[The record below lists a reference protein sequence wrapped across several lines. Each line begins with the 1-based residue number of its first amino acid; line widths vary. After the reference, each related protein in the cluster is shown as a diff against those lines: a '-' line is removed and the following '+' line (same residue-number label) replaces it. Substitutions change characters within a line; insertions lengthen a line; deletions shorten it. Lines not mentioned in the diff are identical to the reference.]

1 MKGIKTMK
9 KIIAIILTAVMLLTL
24 GPAVMAAP
32 AAAEVGKVAAGYT
45 PTGTA
50 IDDWSKLTDA
60 AGAYYLTK
68 DITVDATFATAF
80 TGTLD
85 GNGHTVTV
93 SAPLFA
99 DLAGTVKNLTVK
111 GAIDTSAEAVFV
123 GAVAAKTSAAAT
135 VENVKNEAS
144 VKGYVTA
151 GTGVPKEGSANG
163 YKPGAGGIVGGALAD
178 ITIKNCVNTGAV
190 NGACV
195 GGMLGIVDGKVK
207 TRITSCVNTG
217 DITNVGVTGT
227 VGDGYNSIGGILG
240 CINAGIDVVIEDC
253 VNSGAVKASFKHAT
267 GGIVGGAWKSPKEN
281 YGIKDAVTVKN
292 CVNTG
297 KVDGG
302 WQTGGICGWMRVN
315 LLIEN
320 CTNKGDVA
328 SNESYSGGIL
338 GRGGF
343 DLKDIVKNA
352 DGTYGAIT
360 TTIKGCVNDG
370 KVLSQTGQAG
380 GMIGYQEHP
389 AYIYNCVN
397 NGYVGRTELK
407 KDGSDNS
414 ATNINCGGMIGGIR
428 STYIVENCLNTGKI
442 DGQTNAAGMVANTTE
457 PKTTSNSV
465 TYTGVYGESFIT
477 NCTNTGEI
485 IGSNNRAGG
494 IAGYFWTTATNFL
507 NVQNCVN
514 TGKIKGKQIASQL
527 FCYGNGASTTVK
539 NNVAAG
545 SVEGF
550 DEAAQLVFIGLSSAN
565 VTEYKVSGNYYVEN
579 DGTKMYSYTATATNT
594 ASIIEFASRPEGTIT
609 VVTAAQLASGEVAYA
624 VNKAA
629 GKTVLYQT
637 IGTDKTPTT
646 SSASKVVYLVN
657 GAYTNTAP
665 VAPKPAP
672 TGDSAVA
679 IAIALI
685 AVSCGAA
692 LTMKKKV
699 R

>member
-1 MKGIKTMK
+1 MK
-9 KIIAIILTAVMLLTL
+9 KIIALILMAVMLLTL
-24 GPAVMAAP
+24 VPAVMAAP
-32 AAAEVGKVAAGYT
+32 AVDEVGKVASGYT

-50 IDDWSKLTDA
+50 IDDWSKITDA

-68 DITVDATFATAF
+68 DITVSASFATTF

-123 GAVAAKTSAAAT
+123 GAVAGKVSGAST

-217 DITNVGVTGT
+217 AITNVGVTGT

-297 KVDGG
+297 KIDGG

-343 DLKDIVKNA
+343 DIKDIVNNG
-352 DGTYGAIT
+352 DGTYGSVT

-389 AYIYNCVN
+389 AYIYDCVN
-397 NGYVGRTELK
+397 NGYIGRTDLK
-407 KDGSDNS
+407 KDGSSNS
-414 ATNINCGGMIGGIR
+414 ATNINCGGMIGGIKAP
-428 STYIVENCLNTGKI
+428 YVVENCLNIGKI

-485 IGSNNRAGG
+485 IGSTNRAGG
-494 IAGYFWTTATNFL
+494 IAGYFWTNATNFL

-550 DEAAQLVFIGLSSAN
+550 DANAQLVFIGLSSAN
-565 VTEYKVSGNYYVEN
+565 VNNYKVSGNYYVEN
-579 DGTKMYSYTATATNT
+579 DGTKMYSYTATAENT
-594 ASIIEFASRPEGTIT
+594 SSIIEFASRPEGTIT

-629 GKTVLYQT
+629 GKTVFYQT
-637 IGTDKTPTT
+637 IGTDAVPTT
-646 SSASKVVYLVN
+646 SSASKTVYLVN

-685 AVSCGAA
+685 AVSCGAVI
-692 LTMKKKV
+692 TMKKKV

>member
-9 KIIAIILTAVMLLTL
+9 KIIALILTAVMLLTL
-24 GPAVMAAP
+24 VPAVLAAP
-32 AAAEVGKVAAGYT
+32 AVGDVGKVASGYT

-68 DITVDATFATAF
+68 DITVSASFATTF

-217 DITNVGVTGT
+217 AITNVGVTGT

-297 KVDGG
+297 KIDGG

-343 DLKDIVKNA
+343 DIKDIVDNG
-352 DGTYGAIT
+352 DGTYGAVK
-360 TTIKGCVNDG
+360 TTIKNCVNDG

-389 AYIYNCVN
+389 AYIYNSVN
-397 NGYVGRTELK
+397 NGYIGRTDLK
-407 KDGSDNS
+407 KDGSSNS
-414 ATNINCGGMIGGIR
+414 ATNINCGGMIGGIK
-428 STYIVENCLNTGKI
+428 SHYTIENCLNTGKI
-442 DGQTNAAGMVANTTE
+442 DGQTNAAGIVANTTE
-457 PKTTSNSV
+457 PKDSNGNK
-465 TYTGVYGESFIT
+465 GVYSECFIT
-477 NCTNTGEI
+477 NCTNTGDV

-494 IAGYFWTTATNFL
+494 IAGYFYTTGTNFL

-527 FCYGNGASTTVK
+527 FCYGNGANTTVK

-550 DEAAQLVFIGLSSAN
+550 DDAAQLVFIGLSSAN

-629 GKTVLYQT
+629 GKTVFYQT
-637 IGTDKTPTT
+637 IGTDAVPTT
-646 SSASKVVYLVN
+646 SSASKTVYLVN

-685 AVSCGAA
+685 AVSCGAVI
-692 LTMKKKV
+692 TMKKKV